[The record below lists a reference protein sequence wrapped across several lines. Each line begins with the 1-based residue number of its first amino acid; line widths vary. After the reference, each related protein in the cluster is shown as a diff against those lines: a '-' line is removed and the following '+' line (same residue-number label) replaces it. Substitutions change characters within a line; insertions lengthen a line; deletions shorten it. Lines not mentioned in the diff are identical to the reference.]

1 MNQTK
6 KLFLI
11 ILDLLSCGF
20 SWYVFYT
27 FRKLFIENSDLIY
40 TTNFYFGLVL
50 VPFFWI
56 GLFSLQGTYIDV
68 KRLYR
73 MKILKKS
80 FIGILIGAMALF
92 FILLIDDTIPDYR
105 AYYTSFSGLFFIHFT
120 VVFGMRTL
128 FITYQVRRIQQRK
141 EGFNTLM
148 IGEPEK
154 VIHLFNELN
163 QAPKSIGNIIIGYLN
178 FSDYKPLNSS
188 KIPFLGSINN
198 LNTIVKENKIE
209 DIIIASSTS
218 DTKLLSE
225 LIAKIAGKGIHIKLL
240 PDMFDLITGHVKSD
254 NIYGTLLVD
263 LPIDEFTPWQKS
275 LKRLIDVLISFSAL
289 VLLLPFFILIAVL
302 IKRNSKGPIFYFQ
315 ERIGKNGR
323 PFEII
328 KFRTMIVD
336 AEKNGPQLSNTGDQR
351 ITSIGVFFRKTRIDE
366 FPQFLNVLKG
376 EMSLVGP
383 RPERQYY
390 INLIS
395 QQEPHYLQLTS
406 VTPGITSWGQVK
418 FGYAENVEEMIRRM
432 KYDLV
437 YLKNR
442 SLTLD
447 FKIMFYTIIIILK
460 AKGK

>member
-105 AYYTSFSGLFFIHFT
+105 AYYTSFSGLFLIHFT

-351 ITSIGVFFRKTRIDE
+351 LTSIGVIFRKTRIDE

>member
-73 MKILKKS
+73 IKILKKS

-105 AYYTSFSGLFFIHFT
+105 AYYTSFSGLFLIHFT

-351 ITSIGVFFRKTRIDE
+351 ITSIGVFLRKTRIDE

>member
-1 MNQTK
+1 
-6 KLFLI
+6 
-11 ILDLLSCGF
+11 
-20 SWYVFYT
+20 
-27 FRKLFIENSDLIY
+27 
-40 TTNFYFGLVL
+40 
-50 VPFFWI
+50 
-56 GLFSLQGTYIDV
+56 
-68 KRLYR
+68 
-73 MKILKKS
+73 
-80 FIGILIGAMALF
+80 
-92 FILLIDDTIPDYR
+92 
-105 AYYTSFSGLFFIHFT
+105 
-120 VVFGMRTL
+120 
-128 FITYQVRRIQQRK
+128 
-141 EGFNTLM
+141 
-148 IGEPEK
+148 
-154 VIHLFNELN
+154 
-163 QAPKSIGNIIIGYLN
+163 
-178 FSDYKPLNSS
+178 LNST
-188 KIPFLGSINN
+188 KVPCLGTLHE
-198 LNTIVKENKIE
+198 LNTIVKGNKIE
-209 DIIIASSTS
+209 DIILATSTT

-275 LKRLIDVLISFSAL
+275 LKRLIDILISISAL
-289 VLLLPFFILIAVL
+289 LLLFPFFILIAWL
-302 IKRNSKGPIFYFQ
+302 IKRNSQGPIFYLQ

-323 PFEII
+323 PFQII
-328 KFRTMIVD
+328 KFRTMVVN
-336 AEKNGPQLSNTGDQR
+336 AEKNGPQLSNTSDQR
-351 ITSIGVFFRKTRIDE
+351 ITLIGVFLRKTRIDE
-366 FPQFLNVLKG
+366 FPQFINVLKG

-383 RPERQYY
+383 RPERQHF
-390 INLIS
+390 IDLIS

>member
-73 MKILKKS
+73 LKILKKS

-105 AYYTSFSGLFFIHFT
+105 AYYTSFSGLFLIHFT

-351 ITSIGVFFRKTRIDE
+351 ITSIGVFLRKTRIDE

>member
-105 AYYTSFSGLFFIHFT
+105 AYYTSFSGLFLIHFT
-120 VVFGMRTL
+120 IVFGMRTL

-178 FSDYKPLNSS
+178 FSDNKPLNSS

-225 LIAKIAGKGIHIKLL
+225 LIAKITGKGIHIKLL

-289 VLLLPFFILIAVL
+289 VLLLPFFILIGFL
-302 IKRNSKGPIFYFQ
+302 IKRNSNGPIFYFQ

-336 AEKNGPQLSNTGDQR
+336 AEKNGPQLSNIGDQR
-351 ITSIGVFFRKTRIDE
+351 ITSIGVFLRKTRIDE

>member
-1 MNQTK
+1 MNQRK
-6 KLFLI
+6 KLLFI
-11 ILDLLSCGF
+11 ALDFISCCF
-20 SWYVFYT
+20 SWFLFYS
-27 FRKLFIENSDLIY
+27 FRKIFIEKSELIY
-40 TTNFYFGLVL
+40 TPNFYYGLAL
-50 VPFFWI
+50 VPLFWL

-80 FIGILIGAMALF
+80 FIGVLIGTMVLF
-92 FILLIDDTIPDYR
+92 FLLLIDDTIPDYK
-105 AYYTSFSGLFFIHFT
+105 AYYTSFSGLFLIHFILI
-120 VVFGMRTL
+120 FGVRTL
-128 FITYQVRRIQQRK
+128 FTTNQVRRIQQRK

-154 VIHLFNELN
+154 VTQLYTELE

-178 FSDYKPLNSS
+178 FSDSNPLNST
-188 KIPFLGSINN
+188 KVPCLGTLHE
-198 LNTIVKENKIE
+198 LNTIVKGNKIE
-209 DIIIASSTS
+209 DIILATSTT

-275 LKRLIDVLISFSAL
+275 LKRLIDILISISAL
-289 VLLLPFFILIAVL
+289 LLLFPFFILIAWL
-302 IKRNSKGPIFYFQ
+302 IKRNSEGPIFYLQ

-323 PFEII
+323 PFQII
-328 KFRTMIVD
+328 KFRTMIVN
-336 AEKNGPQLSNTGDQR
+336 AEKNGPQLSNTSDQR
-351 ITSIGVFFRKTRIDE
+351 ITLIGVFLRKTRIDE
-366 FPQFLNVLKG
+366 FPQFINVLKG

-383 RPERQYY
+383 RPERQHF
-390 INLIS
+390 IDLIS

-447 FKIMFYTIIIILK
+447 FKIMFYSIIVILK

>member
-105 AYYTSFSGLFFIHFT
+105 AYYTSFSGLFLIHFT
-120 VVFGMRTL
+120 IVFGMRTL

-178 FSDYKPLNSS
+178 FSDNKPLNSS

-275 LKRLIDVLISFSAL
+275 LKRLIDVLISISAL

-336 AEKNGPQLSNTGDQR
+336 AEKNGPQLSNIGDQR
-351 ITSIGVFFRKTRIDE
+351 ITSIGVFLRKTRIDE

>member
-105 AYYTSFSGLFFIHFT
+105 AYYTSFSGLFLIHFT

-351 ITSIGVFFRKTRIDE
+351 ITSIGVFLRKTRIDE

>member
-1 MNQTK
+1 
-6 KLFLI
+6 
-11 ILDLLSCGF
+11 
-20 SWYVFYT
+20 
-27 FRKLFIENSDLIY
+27 
-40 TTNFYFGLVL
+40 
-50 VPFFWI
+50 
-56 GLFSLQGTYIDV
+56 
-68 KRLYR
+68 
-73 MKILKKS
+73 
-80 FIGILIGAMALF
+80 
-92 FILLIDDTIPDYR
+92 
-105 AYYTSFSGLFFIHFT
+105 
-120 VVFGMRTL
+120 MRTL

-323 PFEII
+323 PFQII
-328 KFRTMIVD
+328 KFRTMIVN
-336 AEKNGPQLSNTGDQR
+336 AEKDGPQLSVSGDKR
-351 ITSIGVFFRKTRIDE
+351 ITSIGIFLRKTRIDE
-366 FPQFLNVLKG
+366 FPQFINVLKG
-376 EMSLVGP
+376 DMSLVGP
-383 RPERQYY
+383 RPERQHY

>member
-73 MKILKKS
+73 IKILKKS
-80 FIGILIGAMALF
+80 FIGILIGAMVLF

-105 AYYTSFSGLFFIHFT
+105 AYYTSFSGLFLIHFT

-351 ITSIGVFFRKTRIDE
+351 ITSIGVFLRKTRIDE

>member
-1 MNQTK
+1 MNSTK
-6 KLFLI
+6 KLLFI
-11 ILDLLSCGF
+11 TLDLISCCL
-20 SWYVFYT
+20 SWYLFYT
-27 FRKLFIENSDLIY
+27 FRKLFIEKSDLIY
-40 TTNFYFGLVL
+40 TTNFYLGLLL
-50 VPFFWI
+50 VPVFWI
-56 GLFSLQGTYIDV
+56 GLFSLQGTYIDI

-73 MKILKKS
+73 IKILKKS
-80 FIGILIGAMALF
+80 FIGILIGTMVLF
-92 FILLIDDTIPDYR
+92 FLLLIDDTIPYYT
-105 AYYTSFSGLFFIHFT
+105 AYYTSFSGLFLIHFG
-120 VVFGMRTL
+120 VVLGIRTL
-128 FITYQVRRIQQRK
+128 FVTNQVRKIQQR
-141 EGFNTLM
+141 EQGFNTLM

-154 VIHLFNELN
+154 VIQLYTELN

-178 FSDYKPLNSS
+178 FSGTKPLNSS
-188 KIPFLGSINN
+188 KIPFLGSIKD
-198 LNTIVKENKIE
+198 LNAIVNENKIE
-209 DIIIASSTS
+209 DIIIASSTT

-225 LIAKIAGKGIHIKLL
+225 LIAKIAGKGIHIKLI
-240 PDMFDLITGHVKSD
+240 PDMFDLITGNVKSN

-275 LKRLIDVLISFSAL
+275 LKRLIDVLISMSAL
-289 VLLLPFFILIAVL
+289 VLLFPFFILIAIL
-302 IKRNSKGPIFYFQ
+302 IKRNSNGPIFYFQ

-323 PFEII
+323 PFQII
-328 KFRTMIVD
+328 KFRTMIVN
-336 AEKNGPQLSNTGDQR
+336 AEKDGPQLSVSGDKR
-351 ITSIGVFFRKTRIDE
+351 ITSIGIFLRKTRIDE
-366 FPQFLNVLKG
+366 FPQFINVLKG

-383 RPERQYY
+383 RPERQHY

>member
-6 KLFLI
+6 KLLFI
-11 ILDLLSCGF
+11 VLDLISCLLS
-20 SWYVFYT
+20 WHLFYS
-27 FRKLFIENSDLIY
+27 FRKIVIEKSDLIY
-40 TTNFYFGLVL
+40 TPNFYLGLL
-50 VPFFWI
+50 FVPLFWI

-73 MKILKKS
+73 IKILKKS
-80 FIGILIGAMALF
+80 FLGVLIGSMLIF
-92 FILLIDDTIPDYR
+92 FLLIIDDSIPNYK
-105 AYYTSFSGLFFIHFT
+105 AYYTSFYGLFIIHF
-120 VVFGMRTL
+120 VIVFGIRTL
-128 FITYQVRRIQQRK
+128 FTTIQVRRIQNRK

-148 IGEPEK
+148 IGEPDK
-154 VIHLFNELN
+154 VIQLYTELN
-163 QAPKSIGNIIIGYLN
+163 QAPKSIGNIILGYLN
-178 FSDYKPLNSS
+178 LSNSNTITS
-188 KIPFLGSINN
+188 SEINYLGSINE
-198 LNTIVKENKIE
+198 LNKIVNENKIE
-209 DIIIASSTS
+209 DVILATSTT

-275 LKRLIDVLISFSAL
+275 IKRLIDILISVIAL
-289 VLLLPFFILIAVL
+289 ILLFPFLIIIAFL
-302 IKRNSKGPIFYFQ
+302 IVRNSPGPIFYLQ

-351 ITSIGVFFRKTRIDE
+351 ITSIGIFLRKTRIDE

-383 RPERQYY
+383 RPERQYF
-390 INLIS
+390 IDLIS

>member
-27 FRKLFIENSDLIY
+27 FRKLFIENSELIY
-40 TTNFYFGLVL
+40 TTNFYFGLVF

-105 AYYTSFSGLFFIHFT
+105 AYYTSFSGLFLIHFT
-120 VVFGMRTL
+120 VVFGIRTL

-323 PFEII
+323 PFQII
-328 KFRTMIVD
+328 KFRTMIVN
-336 AEKNGPQLSNTGDQR
+336 AEKDGPQLSVSGDQR
-351 ITSIGVFFRKTRIDE
+351 ITSFGIFLRKTRIDE
-366 FPQFLNVLKG
+366 FPQFINVLKG

-383 RPERQYY
+383 RPERQHY

-395 QQEPHYLQLTS
+395 QKEPHYLQLTS

>member
-27 FRKLFIENSDLIY
+27 FRKLFIENSELIY
-40 TTNFYFGLVL
+40 TTNFYIGLVF

-73 MKILKKS
+73 LKILKKS
-80 FIGILIGAMALF
+80 FIGILTGAMALF
-92 FILLIDDTIPDYR
+92 FLLLIDDTIPDYR
-105 AYYTSFSGLFFIHFT
+105 AYYTSFSGLFLIHFT

-351 ITSIGVFFRKTRIDE
+351 ITSIGVFLRKTRIDE